1 METVEKVED
10 LVVKANEK
18 VAETEVKSEVG
29 TVTVK
34 GAALTA
40 AKEAKAADES
50 QQLAAKLSVTESAN
64 KYEDLGKDVLAL
76 DISLSIVDMKN
87 DGKVVEGKEDI
98 QPAAPIQITMPVP
111 EKYQKRELTLVHIKG
126 NGQETMNYTANAD
139 GTITFVVTSLSD
151 YVLVPGKCTTGNHD
165 YKATVIKPATC
176 IEPGQMKKVCK
187 ICADEYTQQIDVDSN
202 AHSYKWVT
210 VKNPTCTA
218 AGSKQEECEYC
229 HSVKSTASIPATGKH
244 TLSGWATTKEA
255 TAVAEGIQERKCT
268 VCGGAKETRKI
279 AKLKATVTL
288 NVPTNKT
295 LPLKVKQSFQ
305 LKADGLAKGDRVVS
319 WSTDK
324 TKILSVSV
332 NGKIKGKKAGKA
344 TVTAKL
350 QSGLTVSVKVKVQKK
365 AVTTTAIQVLNKAT
379 GKKAA
384 KKVNLKAK
392 AKLSLVATVAPLTS
406 KQKVTFTSSNKKV
419 AAVNSKGVITAKK
432 KGTATITI
440 KSGKKSVKIKIKV
453 K

>member
-1 METVEKVED
+1 M
-10 LVVKANEK
+10 
-18 VAETEVKSEVG
+18 
-29 TVTVK
+29 
-34 GAALTA
+34 
-40 AKEAKAADES
+40 
-50 QQLAAKLSVTESAN
+50 
-64 KYEDLGKDVLAL
+64 
-76 DISLSIVDMKN
+76 
-87 DGKVVEGKEDI
+87 
-98 QPAAPIQITMPVP
+98 
-111 EKYQKRELTLVHIKG
+111 
-126 NGQETMNYTANAD
+126 
-139 GTITFVVTSLSD
+139 
-151 YVLVPGKCTTGNHD
+151 
-165 YKATVIKPATC
+165 
-176 IEPGQMKKVCK
+176 
-187 ICADEYTQQIDVDSN
+187 
-202 AHSYKWVT
+202 
-210 VKNPTCTA
+210 
-218 AGSKQEECEYC
+218 
-229 HSVKSTASIPATGKH
+229 
-244 TLSGWATTKEA
+244 
-255 TAVAEGIQERKCT
+255 AEGIQERKCT

-350 QSGLTVSVKVKVQKK
+350 QSGLIVRVKVKVQKK